1 MDPSLTVFAFS
12 SKIPPLLCLMPI
24 AEERPAIST

>member
-1 MDPSLTVFAFS
+1 MHE
-12 SKIPPLLCLMPI
+12 